1 MAVVVFGTLA
11 LDSVQTPYGRRD
23 NVLGGSG
30 TFAAYSASY
39 FTNVGVVGIVGE
51 DFSREHFD
59 MLEARGIDIG
69 GIETAPGKTFHWEGR
84 YTGDMNMAETL
95 ATLTAKLE
103 AQFSTGAC
111 VNYLE
116 ACRDALD
123 PHDEEEKRVLQGAI
137 DVLIEEWPSDAKVGR
152 MSQKSEA
159 T

>member
-1 MAVVVFGTLA
+1 M
-11 LDSVQTPYGRRD
+11 SYRTPCCGYP
-23 NVLGGSG
+23 
-30 TFAAYSASY
+30 T
-39 FTNVGVVGIVGE
+39 
-51 DFSREHFD
+51 
-59 MLEARGIDIG
+59 IG
-69 GIETAPGKTFHWEGR
+69 GDPDRSNVIKWNPYNEVVQCHNCGACYRMVASDQVVEGDEPFQLLR
-84 YTGDMNMAETL
+84 MAETL